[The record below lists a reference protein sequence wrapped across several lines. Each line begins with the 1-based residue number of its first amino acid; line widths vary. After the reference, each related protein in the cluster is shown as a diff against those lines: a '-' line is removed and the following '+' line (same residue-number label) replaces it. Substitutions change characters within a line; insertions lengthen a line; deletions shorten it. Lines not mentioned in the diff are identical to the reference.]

1 MTNLPE
7 NLLHF
12 LSSFKLKEK
21 SLEYNVD
28 VKPGR
33 LKLTL
38 EWIYEESLSREEQAL
53 NVADGRFNTT
63 HKVKEIDCAKR
74 KDSKNGLNTDR
85 NEVAQ
90 PKSFQSTH
98 TVVLAKRVGLHT
110 KLDRATAIT
119 SGQWCGGVAK
129 LSRASVEDD
138 ESMTQHHVTIEHA
151 RIMSQ
156 DDCSTIEADSDWE
169 SVFSVS
175 SLDSVATDD
184 NYYEKSS
191 NKNGSNTQK
200 ESNRLQNETGTTEN
214 ASTSNDT
221 EGVTDRTE
229 NLSYIINKR
238 TLSPIHEGC
247 DDQRHAD
254 QINDDQE
261 RMETFESYNE
271 CDLPSQGFMGNGN
284 TGQTSVKLTEVNEE
298 QLMKLYKGNAQDI
311 IIIRASKFRLPFE
324 QLKNLTFGSGLID
337 TKDVVAVF
345 YDDKVMKRPGYLI
358 QFHPKK
364 RDVQNKLLDI
374 TSEERCYGVLKLV
387 AGDEIRMTSFDPSFV
402 E

>member
-1 MTNLPE
+1 
-7 NLLHF
+7 
-12 LSSFKLKEK
+12 
-21 SLEYNVD
+21 
-28 VKPGR
+28 
-33 LKLTL
+33 
-38 EWIYEESLSREEQAL
+38 
-53 NVADGRFNTT
+53 
-63 HKVKEIDCAKR
+63 
-74 KDSKNGLNTDR
+74 
-85 NEVAQ
+85 
-90 PKSFQSTH
+90 
-98 TVVLAKRVGLHT
+98 
-110 KLDRATAIT
+110 
-119 SGQWCGGVAK
+119 
-129 LSRASVEDD
+129 
-138 ESMTQHHVTIEHA
+138 MTQHHVTIEHA

-184 NYYEKSS
+184 NYCEKLS
-191 NKNGSNTQK
+191 NKNVTNTHK

-221 EGVTDRTE
+221 EGVTDTTE
-229 NLSYIINKR
+229 HTSYTLNKR

-254 QINDDQE
+254 QTNDDQE
-261 RMETFESYNE
+261 CMETFESYNE

-284 TGQTSVKLTEVNEE
+284 TGQTSVNLTEVNEG
-298 QLMKLYKGNAQDI
+298 QLMELYKSNAQDI
-311 IIIRASKFRLPFE
+311 IIIRASKFRISFE
-324 QLKNLTFGSGLID
+324 ELKKLTFGSGLID
-337 TKDVVAVF
+337 TQDVVAMF

-364 RDVQNKLLDI
+364 RDVQNKLMDI